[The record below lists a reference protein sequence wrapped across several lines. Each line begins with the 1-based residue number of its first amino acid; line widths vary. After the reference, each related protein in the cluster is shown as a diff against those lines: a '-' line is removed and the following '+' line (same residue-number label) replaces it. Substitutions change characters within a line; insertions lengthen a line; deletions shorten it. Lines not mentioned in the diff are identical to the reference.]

1 VLRIRGLTKAYDGA
15 RAREVLH
22 EVSLDV
28 DRGEFIAIM
37 GESGAGKSTLLNLI
51 AGLDTPDAGSV
62 VFDGID
68 VSTLDDTARTR
79 LRRDR
84 MGFVFQAF
92 HLLPHLTVAQ
102 NVRLPLD
109 LKRVGRPDAEQRTL
123 AMLQAVG
130 LAALARDYPRT
141 LSGGEAQRVAIARA
155 LVHAPALVLAD
166 EPTGNLDSESASQ
179 VLSLLHDQV
188 RQRASSGILVTH
200 SHAAA
205 SSADRVYVLTARG
218 LTERSA

>member
-1 VLRIRGLTKAYDGA
+1 MLRITGLTKAYGGA
-15 RAREVLH
+15 RARKVLH
-22 EVSLDV
+22 EVSLEV

-37 GESGAGKSTLLNLI
+37 GESGAGKSSLLNLI

-92 HLLPHLTVAQ
+92 HLLPHLSVAQ

-109 LKRVGRPDAEQRTL
+109 LQGVARADAEQRTR

-179 VLSLLHDQV
+179 VLSLLQDQV
-188 RQRASSGILVTH
+188 RQRAASGILVTH
-200 SHAAA
+200 SRAAA
-205 SSADRVYVLTARG
+205 RTTDRIYVLTARG
-218 LTERSA
+218 LTEQSA